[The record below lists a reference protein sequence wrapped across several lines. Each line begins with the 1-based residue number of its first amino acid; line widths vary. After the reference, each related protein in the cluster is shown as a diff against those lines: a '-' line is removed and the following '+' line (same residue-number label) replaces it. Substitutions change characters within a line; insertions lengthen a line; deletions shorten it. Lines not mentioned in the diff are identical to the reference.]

1 MLSVYTNQKEL
12 LKASSTSKVSRLE
25 SVDTG
30 LLDVRNYSVTF
41 KQGIQPNLEMHV
53 YTPDGVYLTGNH
65 NTLYSVENNNSAL
78 TAYQHLSI
86 NSVTELETLGIIRG
100 QYRLVYNLFDNV
112 LGAYD
117 KQKAWI
123 KEISPSRRELRIQL
137 ADNSNIELLQQ
148 LFTLR
153 DRWESLSQNDIFDS
167 FVLNFGFNETYQIV
181 NFRFE
186 IEFTDTPELIIKLY
200 RMQMSKIR
208 EFSFKLKTK
217 KSLFFLRFILLLLIN
232 KFSKNFH

>member
-1 MLSVYTNQKEL
+1 MLSIYTNQKEL

-25 SVDTG
+25 SVDTS

-41 KQGIQPNLEMHV
+41 KQGVQPNLEMHV

-65 NTLYSVENNNSAL
+65 NTLYSIENNNSAL

-137 ADNSNIELLQQ
+137 ADNSNTELLQQ

-167 FVLNFGFNETYQIV
+167 FV
-181 NFRFE
+181 
-186 IEFTDTPELIIKLY
+186 
-200 RMQMSKIR
+200 
-208 EFSFKLKTK
+208 
-217 KSLFFLRFILLLLIN
+217 
-232 KFSKNFH
+232 